1 MAVLPI
7 IIHAEPQV
15 AYSDKREIVQQLS
28 GELNVPTVFWFNSNE
43 NRFLDDI
50 LLFSLLDESYVAKDA
65 EMSSKNMNNILAGK
79 DLSKGIVLC
88 INGGQENDE
97 ITSVFLDATTLDTVT
112 YLKRMNAC
120 DIYYLK

>member
-1 MAVLPI
+1 MTCRIKDGLVNRNNVSRI
-7 IIHAEPQV
+7 
-15 AYSDKREIVQQLS
+15 
-28 GELNVPTVFWFNSNE
+28 NVPTVFWFNSNE

-65 EMSSKNMNNILAGK
+65 ELSSKNISSILAGK
-79 DLSKGIVLC
+79 DLSKGIVLF

-97 ITSVFLDATTLDTVT
+97 ITSAFLDVTTFDSVT
-112 YLKRMNAC
+112 HLKRMNAC